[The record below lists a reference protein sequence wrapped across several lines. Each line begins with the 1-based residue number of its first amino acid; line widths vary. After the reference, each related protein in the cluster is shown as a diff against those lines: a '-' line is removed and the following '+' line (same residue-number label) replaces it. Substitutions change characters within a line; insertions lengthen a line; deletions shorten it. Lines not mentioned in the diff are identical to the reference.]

1 MHFSEIYDEDATE
14 IYIASFKKDEV
25 EVVSFDFFDTLV
37 FRKSISH
44 YGMWKDQSQTF
55 FWLRSCA
62 EIISRIKNRV
72 KGIPEVTSAE
82 IYSIFL
88 KEFGFTDEFEFEM
101 EKINLVANSDT
112 VSFLKTLL
120 ENNIKVC
127 IISDTHYTHSQIENF
142 LSYLE
147 IPVVPVYT
155 SEKFLLTKSTG
166 LFEKVSDSLS
176 VPYVRWVHIGDNPK
190 SDIES
195 ANSFGIS
202 TLRYQGLREQLVGS
216 GVLSANA
223 VKFLISSGAQGRA
236 ALSTIFQIYLDRPV
250 SSTDIRSRVARLY
263 GSLIGNVVGVSIANQ
278 IHVAVTTEN
287 YDLVLYSS
295 RDGWLPYLNHKRDFP
310 NDPVIYFKT
319 SREMLRDP
327 SYLKYVKE
335 LLGSKKKILIF
346 DLGWRGTT
354 LRYLEDNFPDVSF
367 TGFYWQLLGRQKN
380 NQIQLNPGNL
390 RNRTRMWR
398 SRDLIETLF
407 TDESN
412 GYDSIGPDLV
422 PIERQLK
429 EDYSKKKDFLAG
441 AIMHLERVPRNH
453 STEISSLIMEALVR
467 YPSFL
472 MISIFSDVTHTINS
486 KSRGRLTTDSW
497 RSLLS
502 RSPILWS
509 FGSGLV
515 KPSSHP
521 EKLVFRVVMLAKEI
535 FQRSRYLGGRLLKR
549 ISSS

>member
-1 MHFSEIYDEDATE
+1 MHFSKIYEDGATE
-14 IYIASFKKDEV
+14 RYLATFKKDGV
-25 EVVSFDFFDTLV
+25 ELVSFDFFDTLV

-44 YGMWKDQSQTF
+44 YGMWKDRSKTF
-55 FWLRSCA
+55 FWVRSCA
-62 EIISRIKNRV
+62 EIISRTKNRV
-72 KGIPEVTSAE
+72 KGIPEVTAAE

-88 KEFGFTDEFEFEM
+88 KKFGYTAEFEFEA
-101 EKINLVANSDT
+101 EKVNLVANT
-112 VSFLKTLL
+112 EIVFFLKTLL
-120 ENNIKVC
+120 KNNIRVC
-127 IISDTHYTHSQIENF
+127 IISETHYTCSQIENF
-142 LSYLE
+142 LAYLE
-147 IPVVPVYT
+147 IPIVPVYT

-166 LFEKVSDSLS
+166 LFEKVSNSLN
-176 VPYVRWVHIGDNPK
+176 VPYLNWVHVGDNPK

-202 TLRYQGLREQLVGS
+202 TLRYQGLREQLVGN
-216 GVLSANA
+216 GVLSVDA
-223 VKFLISSGAQGRA
+223 VEFLLKSGAQGRA

-250 SSTDIRSRVARLY
+250 SLSDIRSRVARIY
-263 GSLIGNVVGVSIANQ
+263 GSLIGNVVGVSIANH
-278 IHVAVTTEN
+278 IHVAVTAEN

-310 NDPVIYFKT
+310 NDPIIYFKT

-354 LRYLEDNFPDVSF
+354 LKYLVDNFPDLSF
-367 TGFYWQLLGRQKN
+367 TGFYWQLLGQQKN

-412 GYDSIGPDLV
+412 GYDSIGPNLV

-467 YPSFL
+467 YPSSL
-472 MISIFSDVTHTINS
+472 MISVFSDVRHTVNARSSGKLVTNSWRELLS
-486 KSRGRLTTDSW
+486 KS
-497 RSLLS
+497 
-502 RSPILWS
+502 PVLWS
-509 FGSGLV
+509 FGSGLA
-515 KPSSHP
+515 KRSTCL
-521 EKLVFRVVMLAKEI
+521 EKLVFRIVLMLKEI